1 MSWNQNASAS
11 RPRRDQY
18 GQLVKLL
25 HVVVRD
31 AWLGDTGPDESS
43 SCADLVRVPR
53 WLEQA
58 NWLTHFGNR
67 HRAGNDDKTFR
78 LKFQCVHSHQD
89 TYLHRDN
96 NGVDTHIKLLAGVVL
111 VATWSQHDGDKEGLT
126 DKDGAKAKVDWDA
139 LRRMPSGR
147 LFVLRKGDV
156 IVMPAGTYHYVYT
169 IRTKVAIAGDFLSAI
184 GWRRRVK
191 SIERDGSWMSQGHP
205 ATAPL

>member
-11 RPRRDQY
+11 RHGDQY

-31 AWLGDTGPDESS
+31 AWLGDTGPDGSS

-78 LKFQCVHSHQD
+78 LKFQCVHSRR
-89 TYLHRDN
+89 TR
-96 NGVDTHIKLLAGVVL
+96 TST
-111 VATWSQHDGDKEGLT
+111 ATTTASTPASNFWRASSWWPRGRST
-126 DKDGAKAKVDWDA
+126 MATRKASPTRTGQARWTGTRSDA
-139 LRRMPSGR
+139 CRAADSSCCEE
-147 LFVLRKGDV
+147 GDV
-156 IVMPAGTYHYVYT
+156 IVMPAGTHHYVYT
-169 IRTKVAIAGDFLSAI
+169 IRTKVAH
-184 GWRRRVK
+184 RR
-191 SIERDGSWMSQGHP
+191 
-205 ATAPL
+205 